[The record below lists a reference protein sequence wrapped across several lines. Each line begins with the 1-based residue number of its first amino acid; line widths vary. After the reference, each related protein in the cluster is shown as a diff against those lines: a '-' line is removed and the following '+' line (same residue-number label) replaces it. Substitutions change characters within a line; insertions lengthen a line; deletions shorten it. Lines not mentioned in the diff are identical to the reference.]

1 MILNIIGLQYLL
13 QVSFRNYLH
22 QIIPLLDNLQHFY
35 QQQIIK
41 DIVFGQIKYKSSNNW
56 APVFDRDL
64 SFGIKSFHLLC
75 FEAKL
80 FILLI

>member
-64 SFGIKSFHLLC
+64 NHTQSSYLFLPIK
-75 FEAKL
+75 
-80 FILLI
+80 